1 MNHKILD
8 EENTS
13 KKFQVAIG
21 NKIAYVEI
29 ISLPNHICS
38 VEIPGQ
44 EPMFITKIRDK
55 DNESRWISLP
65 QGNDDLAMAIG
76 TFIEEELHSKS
87 HQTYQKITRDSA
99 RNST

>member
-1 MNHKILD
+1 LD
-8 EENTS
+8 KFLTAENTS

-38 VEIPGQ
+38 VEIAGQ

-65 QGNDDLAMAIG
+65 QGNDDLAMVIG
-76 TFIEEELHSKS
+76 NFIEEELHSKS
-87 HQTYQKITRDSA
+87 H
-99 RNST
+99 